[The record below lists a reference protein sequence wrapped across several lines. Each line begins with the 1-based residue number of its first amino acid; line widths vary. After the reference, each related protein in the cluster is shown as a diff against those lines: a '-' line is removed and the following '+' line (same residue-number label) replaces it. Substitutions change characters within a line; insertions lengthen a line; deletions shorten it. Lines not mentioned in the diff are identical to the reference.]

1 MDWAVLFQVVLQAIL
16 DAINDKGAEKT
27 RRCLRRGGGRLDVLR
42 AIKDEIGDEAF
53 RANRREISRVVLD
66 RLSDSNV
73 DFLMA
78 QAQAAD

>member
-27 RRCLRRGGGRLDVLR
+27 RRCLRRRGGRLDVLQ

-53 RANRREISRVVLD
+53 RANRREISRVVLG

-78 QAQAAD
+78 QAQAAE